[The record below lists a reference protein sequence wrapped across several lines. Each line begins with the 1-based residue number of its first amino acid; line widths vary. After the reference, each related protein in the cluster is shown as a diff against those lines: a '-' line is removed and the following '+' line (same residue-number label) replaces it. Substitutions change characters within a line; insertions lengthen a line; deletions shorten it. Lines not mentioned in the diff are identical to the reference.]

1 MSYLTLLFPSQTQGM
16 VNSSDTNREAEHEE
30 FTGRGPCDGACSGAG
45 DAPDDYL
52 LPAGIVSMEHWLD
65 LNA

>member
-16 VNSSDTNREAEHEE
+16 MNVLEASREAEHEVFAE
-30 FTGRGPCDGACSGAG
+30 AG
-45 DAPDDYL
+45 GCQSEWMREEEATADHL
-52 LPAGIVSMEHWLD
+52 LPSGIVSMEHWLD

>member
-16 VNSSDTNREAEHEE
+16 VNVSEASRQEEHEVFAE
-30 FTGRGPCDGACSGAG
+30 AGVCESGWMREEEATA
-45 DAPDDYL
+45 DHL
-52 LPAGIVSMEHWLD
+52 LPSGIVSMEHWLD

>member
-16 VNSSDTNREAEHEE
+16 VNVSEASRETEHEL
-30 FTGRGPCDGACSGAG
+30 FTDAGAG
-45 DAPDDYL
+45 EKMWTRSGEGTEDHL
-52 LPAGIVSMEHWLD
+52 LPSGIVSMEHWLD

>member
-16 VNSSDTNREAEHEE
+16 VNVAEASREAEHAV
-30 FTGRGPCDGACSGAG
+30 FADAGACEGMWTRSEEGAE
-45 DAPDDYL
+45 DHL
-52 LPAGIVSMEHWLD
+52 LPSGIVSMEHWLD

>member
-16 VNSSDTNREAEHEE
+16 ANVSEASREAEHEL
-30 FTGRGPCDGACSGAG
+30 FTSPDACESAWIGAG
-45 DAPDDYL
+45 DVLDDYL
-52 LPAGIVSMEHWLD
+52 LPSGIASMEHWLD